1 MLFRSILGQGGT
13 EEDPKINRNMKQA
26 KKSKRE
32 DGQLEKTCF
41 FQRRRF
47 FVKNG
52 GLNGSR
58 ITNVFLKTIAKNR
71 PKNGTTKKQEKTRN
85 YQIFIKKTTFLKPVS
100 ANGTVI
106 TVV

>member
-1 MLFRSILGQGGT
+1 MLFRHISGQGGT
-13 EEDPKINRNMKQA
+13 GEDPKINKNMKQA

-47 FVKNG
+47 LSKNG

-58 ITNVFLKTIAKNR
+58 ITDVLLKTNDKNDI
-71 PKNGTTKKQEKTRN
+71 KNDTTKNKKKQ
-85 YQIFIKKTTFLKPVS
+85 
-100 ANGTVI
+100 
-106 TVV
+106 